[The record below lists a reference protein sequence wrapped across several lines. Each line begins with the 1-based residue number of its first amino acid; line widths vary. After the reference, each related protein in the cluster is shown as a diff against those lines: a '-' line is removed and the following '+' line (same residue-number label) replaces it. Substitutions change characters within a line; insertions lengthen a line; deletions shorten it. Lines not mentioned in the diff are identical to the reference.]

1 VIYRVR
7 HRTTYTYEDPVS
19 VSHHL
24 VRLTPRDL
32 AGQVTRGTHIS
43 ILPAPP
49 DTATHSDYFG
59 NIQTFFALRE
69 PHDCLIVEAISELE
83 VHAVDRPDFS
93 QSPAWETVVGSVAVD
108 HSEEGL
114 DAYQFVFGSQRVSAS
129 RELGDYARSSFLAG
143 RPLLEATFDLMGRIN
158 RDFKFDTKATEVTT
172 PVQDFF
178 AKRRGVCQDF
188 AHLQIACM
196 RSLGLPTRY
205 ISGYLRT
212 LPPPGKPRL
221 VGADASHAW
230 CSAWSPGSGWVDFDP
245 TNNCVPTDG
254 HITVAWGRDY
264 SDVSPIHGVLLG
276 GAKHTLDVGVD
287 VTPLQ

>member
-1 VIYRVR
+1 MIYRVR
-7 HRTTYTYEDPVS
+7 HKTKYDYQDSVS

-24 VRLTPRDL
+24 VRLTPRNL
-32 AGQVTRGTHIS
+32 RGQICNESQIS
-43 ILPAPP
+43 IVPAPE
-49 DTATHSDYFG
+49 DKSTHSDYFG

-69 PHDCLIVEAISELE
+69 PHDCLIVEASSELE
-83 VHAVDRPDFS
+83 VHSVQHPDFS
-93 QSPAWETVVGSVAVD
+93 QTPPWETVVEVLPTN
-108 HSEEGL
+108 HSDEGL

-129 RELGDYARSSFLAG
+129 RELADYARPCFPTG
-143 RPLLEATFDLMGRIN
+143 RPLLEAALDLTRKIHS
-158 RDFKFDTKATEVTT
+158 DFRFDTKATEVTT

-178 AKRRGVCQDF
+178 KKRRGVCQDF
-188 AHLQIACM
+188 AHLQMACM
-196 RSLGLPTRY
+196 RSLGLPSRY

-212 LPPPGKPRL
+212 LPPPGRPRL

-230 CSAWSPGSGWVDFDP
+230 CSVWCPGAGWVDFDP

-287 VTPLQ
+287 VMPLQ